1 MQIIPVEDVS
11 LKNRLKTDNDLVII
25 WDTPVKYNTGFVI
38 LVAEKLKIIIYL
50 LNITSSQRVI
60 LGHLDFLVPSV
71 AERSDLGKLLSYTF
85 LIVSFLTVFN
95 YNFNCI
101 KLPYHNFFFR
111 DSVDPSLI
119 SSTLYDF
126 SLDFSLNFMV

>member
-11 LKNRLKTDNDLVII
+11 LKNRLKTDKDLVTI

-38 LVAEKLKIIIYL
+38 LVAEILKIIIYL

-71 AERSDLGKLLSYTF
+71 AERSIWESCSHILF
-85 LIVSFLTVFN
+85 
-95 YNFNCI
+95 
-101 KLPYHNFFFR
+101 
-111 DSVDPSLI
+111 
-119 SSTLYDF
+119 
-126 SLDFSLNFMV
+126 